1 MQQAFWLECWQQP
14 YPGFHLDQVHPLL
27 QACWSRVYQPEVH
40 QQVLVPLCGK
50 SIDMMFLRQHL
61 PVLGVELAERACT
74 DFFQEQ
80 QMAVSLQKVNHF
92 QRYDAARLRLLQGD
106 FFQLTQ
112 DESAECRLVYDRAAL
127 IALPAEM
134 RQDYV
139 RHLRQILPT
148 QSTLLL
154 ISLEYPAEE
163 KQGPPFAVC
172 EAEIRQLFAGAQI
185 DVLAISNRTGLGFAR
200 RAFATSSLVE
210 KAWRIQLP

>member
-1 MQQAFWLECWQQP
+1 MQPAFWLECWQQA

-50 SIDMMFLRQHL
+50 SIDMMFWRQRL
-61 PVLGVELAERACT
+61 PVVGVELAERACR

-80 QMAVSLQKVNHF
+80 QLAVTLSKTNHF
-92 QRYDAARLRLLQGD
+92 QCYDTDRLSLLQGD
-106 FFQLTQ
+106 FFQLSR
-112 DESAECRLVYDRAAL
+112 DEVAACQLVYDRAAL
-127 IALPAEM
+127 IALPADM
-134 RQDYV
+134 RQRYV
-139 RHLRQILPT
+139 QHLCQILPA
-148 QSTLLL
+148 QSTVLL

-163 KQGPPFAVC
+163 KQGPPFAVF
-172 EAEIRQLFAGAQI
+172 EDEIRRLFAGAQI

-200 RAFATSSLVE
+200 RAFTTSSLVE